1 MSALAALAAEVATCT
16 LCRLSENRTQA
27 VFARGAPDAGLM
39 FIGEGPGAEEDRQGL
54 PFVGRSGQLLD
65 RLIVEELG
73 LDPSQVQV
81 TNVVRCRPPGNRDP
95 QDDEIAACRPYL
107 ERQLDLVRPAVVVTL
122 GNFAARFMLETSEGV
137 TRLRGRTYPWRGGV
151 LVPTYHPSFVL
162 RNGGGDQLVQM
173 RADFVRAKQA
183 LRATSWP
190 SPATSVRA
198 RRCGSRG
205 SHAGSAWTSR

>member
-1 MSALAALAAEVATCT
+1 MSALAALAAEVASCT

-27 VFARGAPDAGLM
+27 VFTRGAPDAGLM

-183 LRATSWP
+183 LVAAGRYPGRA
-190 SPATSVRA
+190 
-198 RRCGSRG
+198 
-205 SHAGSAWTSR
+205 

>member
-16 LCRLSENRTQA
+16 RCRLSESRTQA
-27 VFARGAPDAGLM
+27 VFARGAPDAALV

-65 RLIVEELG
+65 PG
-73 LDPSQVQV
+73 QVQV

-95 QDDEIAACRPYL
+95 QEDEIVACRPYL
-107 ERQLDLVRPAVVVTL
+107 ERQLDLVAPAVIVTL
-122 GNFAARFMLETSEGV
+122 GNFAARLMLDTTEGV
-137 TRLRGRTYPWRGGV
+137 TRLRGRTYPCRGGV

-183 LRATSWP
+183 LVAAGRYPGRA
-190 SPATSVRA
+190 
-198 RRCGSRG
+198 
-205 SHAGSAWTSR
+205 

>member
-16 LCRLSENRTQA
+16 LCRLSETRTQA

-183 LRATSWP
+183 LVAAGRYP
-190 SPATSVRA
+190 
-198 RRCGSRG
+198 GRG
-205 SHAGSAWTSR
+205 